1 MRIIVAGG
9 LDNPVLLDTTKATAL
24 LITDDNG
31 SPNVVYK
38 MMENGTSWVRY
49 TKGEDKNFTEV
60 ARDLGLI

>member
-24 LITDDNG
+24 LITDDNV
-31 SPNVVYK
+31 SPNVEYK